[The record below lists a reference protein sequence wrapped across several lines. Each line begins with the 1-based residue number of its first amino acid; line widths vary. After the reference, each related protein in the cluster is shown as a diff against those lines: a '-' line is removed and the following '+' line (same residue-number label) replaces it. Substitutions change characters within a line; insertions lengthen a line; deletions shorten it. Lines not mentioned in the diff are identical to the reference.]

1 MYLTS
6 DTVRMIFLY
15 VNTSDLRLRS
25 WLERP
30 PKHSRLLEEDTE
42 AAEKIIISSMSN
54 AFVDRN

>member
-1 MYLTS
+1 
-6 DTVRMIFLY
+6 MIFLY